1 MFSVFFV
8 LPKNNMLLVEFI
20 PLFWILLAG
29 LTPLVVL
36 IIGVINLV
44 NKVKIGEIFIKLAAT
59 FVLYVPV
66 TFFCSLYISSLL
78 NAIGDTKGVMI
89 NGIEVNTTVDLT
101 SCGLVLGYSIFGIFL
116 CWFVNYDLSRSLSFI
131 TGSEQNFITVFNK
144 K

>member
-44 NKVKIGEIFIKLAAT
+44 NKVKIGEIFIKLAAA

-66 TFFCSLYISSLL
+66 TFFALY
-78 NAIGDTKGVMI
+78 T
-89 NGIEVNTTVDLT
+89 
-101 SCGLVLGYSIFGIFL
+101 
-116 CWFVNYDLSRSLSFI
+116 
-131 TGSEQNFITVFNK
+131 
-144 K
+144 